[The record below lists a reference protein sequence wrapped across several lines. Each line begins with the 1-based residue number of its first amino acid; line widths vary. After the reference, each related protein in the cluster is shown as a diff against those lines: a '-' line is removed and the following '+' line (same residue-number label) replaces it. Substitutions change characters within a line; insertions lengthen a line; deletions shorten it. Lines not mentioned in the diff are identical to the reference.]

1 MKKYRKRK
9 NYCSLLYKKERKTF
23 FNNLKVSNITNNKA
37 FWKNIQPIFSEN
49 RKVANKITLVGD
61 NENIKS
67 DDKLVSGEL
76 NNSFQNATKTL
87 NIIEN
92 SYLTSNTNE
101 VLDPVDKAIFKYM
114 NHSSIFTIKNSL
126 GSTKSFFFQ
135 QSFSV

>member
-1 MKKYRKRK
+1 MKKYRQQK

-76 NNSFQNATKTL
+76 NNFFKCQQNSQH
-87 NIIEN
+87 N
-92 SYLTSNTNE
+92 
-101 VLDPVDKAIFKYM
+101 
-114 NHSSIFTIKNSL
+114 
-126 GSTKSFFFQ
+126 
-135 QSFSV
+135 